1 MREVIAHRHQALG
14 LATQPEQVHV
24 TNGAQHALDLA
35 LGALTKSGDIVA
47 VEDPTY
53 VGVSDLL
60 QRRRLRALP
69 LPLELVDDATHD
81 LTNLVKARRAK
92 ALLLVPA
99 VHSPTG
105 KVRHAQQLHALAE
118 QLDLIGLPTIEDNTV
133 ADLVFRG
140 KRPPSLASLCHKV
153 PVISVESTSKVGWGG
168 LRVGWVRGPQAV
180 IEATITER
188 SRTDYGTSVPSQL
201 LVIKLLADYDSVVRQ
216 RRKALKSSAARFADL
231 MSKHLPDWKWQTPS
245 GGLSAWIDTGTD
257 SEILA
262 TQSLRHRVA
271 VATGVSAS
279 RSPSARTHIRVCF
292 DRPPVELEAAVVR
305 LARAAD
311 DTRGYRA

>member
-1 MREVIAHRHQALG
+1 M
-14 LATQPEQVHV
+14 
-24 TNGAQHALDLA
+24 
-35 LGALTKSGDIVA
+35 
-47 VEDPTY
+47 
-53 VGVSDLL
+53 
-60 QRRRLRALP
+60 
-69 LPLELVDDATHD
+69 
-81 LTNLVKARRAK
+81 
-92 ALLLVPA
+92 
-99 VHSPTG
+99 
-105 KVRHAQQLHALAE
+105 
-118 QLDLIGLPTIEDNTV
+118 
-133 ADLVFRG
+133 
-140 KRPPSLASLCHKV
+140 
-153 PVISVESTSKVGWGG
+153 
-168 LRVGWVRGPQAV
+168 

-216 RRKALKSSAARFADL
+216 RRKALKSSAARFADF

-311 DTRGYRA
+311 DTRGVPRLAQLSPIRALTTRGCLDLPSVPEPPRRSLGTVVQKARHCQQLVDSPLW